1 MTVDNK
7 LKKTYEHVSLPQL
20 NLNMITLVSGT
31 NRPNSWTRKVTDVYK
46 SRLEKKGVEFQLLD
60 LMDLPDD
67 IFNVNMYDIK
77 SPDFAQLEKDVLYP
91 ATKYIFIIPEYNGS
105 FPGVLKLMIDASDI
119 RNSFH
124 HKKAA
129 LVGVSDGRAG
139 NLRGMDDITNV
150 FNYLKINVLHS
161 KIPISSI
168 SKQFNAEGEFIAE
181 ETLNLID
188 QQIDLL
194 VAM

>member
-1 MTVDNK
+1 MYLCHNF
-7 LKKTYEHVSLPQL
+7 

-46 SRLEKKGVEFQLLD
+46 SRLEKKGVEFKLLD

-67 IFNVNMYDIK
+67 IFNINMYDIK
-77 SPDFAQLEKDVLYP
+77 SPDFAQLEKEVLYP

-124 HKKAA
+124 HKTAA

-168 SKQFNAEGEFIAE
+168 SKQFNADGEFIAE